1 MSASLIHSI
10 NKRVARLGANPTL
23 ARRHGAL
30 FLLDRRNWIDNRLL
44 ARAPFEDA
52 QIAAA
57 RRVVQAERIDTVLD
71 IGANIGLYSIVLG
84 LLPAVAAVHA
94 FEPVARNAN
103 QLGGNVFANALD
115 DVVRVHRLALSDREG
130 EAQIHVDPRSTGVS
144 TLEAAQAARRAGAY
158 RAQETVRLARLD
170 DVLRLEGARV
180 FVKIDVEGHA
190 LAVLRG
196 MPRLLASNEVVLQ
209 VELLETDRTAI
220 VTALDEA
227 GYRLDAEISG
237 DGVFRRR

>member
-1 MSASLIHSI
+1 MSLIHSL
-10 NKRVARLGANPTL
+10 NKRIARLGTNPTL

-52 QIAAA
+52 QIESA
-57 RRVVQAERIDTVLD
+57 RRIVQAEAIDTVLD
-71 IGANIGLYSIVLG
+71 IGANIGLYTIVLG
-84 LLPAVAAVHA
+84 RLPGVRAVHA
-94 FEPVARNAN
+94 FEPVARNVN
-103 QLGGNVFANALD
+103 QLHGNVFANDLD

-144 TLEAAQAARRAGAY
+144 TLEAGQAERRPRAY

-170 DVLRLEGARV
+170 DVLALEGARV

-196 MPRLLASNEVVLQ
+196 MPRFLAANAVVLQ
-209 VELLETDRTAI
+209 VELLETDRAAI
-220 VTALDEA
+220 VAALDEA

-237 DGVFRRR
+237 DGIFRRR